1 MGGSEETVV
10 LALELVGIPAAMA
23 ALVEVEAAVLDW
35 VVQVAASLE
44 AAWAEVLDQA
54 AVAVMAPAGALVE
67 PAPEVLVVAP

>member
-10 LALELVGIPAAMA
+10 LALELVGIPPAMA
-23 ALVEVEAAVLDW
+23 ALVEVEAVVLDW